1 MVPLKDMNLLDD
13 FLFNAT
19 ITDNT
24 NGEKVSRIIL
34 ETILARPL
42 GDITVQGQ
50 RVFLGNSPG
59 KHGIRLDAFIT
70 EDNGDVSGNVTYDL
84 EADNRQNDKKELPR
98 RGRYYHVLR
107 DSKLL
112 PSGIEYVCLPD
123 SYVIFITP
131 YDPLGTGRMLYSMQT
146 MCAEDTEIPYDD
158 GAYTLFLNT
167 KGDPCTATLA
177 ISELLTF
184 MEKSTPENA
193 VNDDLMQLQ
202 EAITAVKD
210 NEEVKYA
217 AMKYNEILRAEREDG
232 RAEGRAEGIVE
243 GRAEGIAEGRA
254 EGIAEGRAEGEW
266 KKLVTLVCRK
276 LLKGNSPTAISDML
290 EENPETIQMI
300 ADVVSVHS
308 SDMMNHIDEFAKT
321 MCKLNNDGSR

>member
-1 MVPLKDMNLLDD
+1 
-13 FLFNAT
+13 
-19 ITDNT
+19 
-24 NGEKVSRIIL
+24 
-34 ETILARPL
+34 
-42 GDITVQGQ
+42 
-50 RVFLGNSPG
+50 
-59 KHGIRLDAFIT
+59 
-70 EDNGDVSGNVTYDL
+70 
-84 EADNRQNDKKELPR
+84 
-98 RGRYYHVLR
+98 
-107 DSKLL
+107 
-112 PSGIEYVCLPD
+112 
-123 SYVIFITP
+123 
-131 YDPLGTGRMLYSMQT
+131 
-146 MCAEDTEIPYDD
+146 
-158 GAYTLFLNT
+158 
-167 KGDPCTATLA
+167 
-177 ISELLTF
+177 
-184 MEKSTPENA
+184 
-193 VNDDLMQLQ
+193 MQLQ

-232 RAEGRAEGIVE
+232 RAEGRAEGIV
-243 GRAEGIAEGRA
+243 EGRA